1 VKAALLAGIALVLVG
16 CSSQVLIT
24 STPSGARVKL
34 DGVEVG
40 RTPYVHRDA
49 KISGYS
55 LGVQLEHPDHRSHQG
70 VIHKVKSV
78 NVGAAIGGLVVW
90 PLWAWVLGYP
100 PVWHAQLQPVVP
112 PTSGPV
118 PAALPAQSSA
128 PVADPSG
135 VQVTLR
141 PEEHRGIRDVFV
153 VALSASTCRGAGDP
167 LALEELAAVRLL
179 RHYRVL
185 ERRALDALLAEQRRT
200 MDGLYEESG
209 VVQAGSLAGAQ
220 AVVLLRESCVGGR
233 SFLSAKLVACETG
246 AQVWAA
252 TSEGGALS
260 ELLDAVGRRVAE
272 LPAP

>member
-1 VKAALLAGIALVLVG
+1 MNRWALWAVPLLLAG
-16 CSSQVLIT
+16 CTSQVLIT
-24 STPSGARVKL
+24 SQPSGARLKL
-34 DGVEVG
+34 DGLEVG
-40 RTPYVHRDA
+40 TTPYLHRDA

-55 LGVQLEHPDHRSHQG
+55 LGVELQHPDHRTYQG

-78 NVGAAIGGLVVW
+78 NVGAAIGGIVVW

-100 PVWHAQLQPVVP
+100 PVWHAALSPVSP
-112 PTSGPV
+112 PTSTAM
-118 PAALPAQSSA
+118 PAAAAPAPA
-128 PVADPSG
+128 GEDPRG

-141 PEEHRGIRDVFV
+141 PEEHAGIREVFV
-153 VALSASTCRGAGDP
+153 VALGASTCRGPGDP

-185 ERRALDALLAEQRRT
+185 ERRALDALLAEQRRS
-200 MDGLYEESG
+200 MDGLYEESS

-233 SFLSAKLVACETG
+233 SFLSAKLVACESG

-252 TSEGGALS
+252 TSEGGSLS
-260 ELLDAVGRRVAE
+260 ELLDAVGRRISN
-272 LPAP
+272 

>member
-1 VKAALLAGIALVLVG
+1 VNRWALLALPLLLVS

-24 STPSGARVKL
+24 SQPAGARVKL
-34 DGVEVG
+34 DGLEVG
-40 RTPYVHRDA
+40 TTPYLHRDA

-55 LGVQLEHPDHRSHQG
+55 LGVELQHPDYRTYQG
-70 VIHKVKSV
+70 VIHKAKRV
-78 NVGAAIGGLVVW
+78 NIGPAIGGIVVW

-100 PVWHAQLQPVVP
+100 PVWHAALSPVSP
-112 PTSGPV
+112 PTST
-118 PAALPAQSSA
+118 AASTAQATPAQT
-128 PVADPSG
+128 PVAEDPRG

-141 PEEHRGIRDVFV
+141 PEEHAGIREVFV
-153 VALSASTCRGAGDP
+153 VALGATTCRGPGDP

-185 ERRALDALLAEQRRT
+185 ERRALDALLAEQRRS
-200 MDGLYEESG
+200 MDGLYEESS

-233 SFLSAKLVACETG
+233 SFLSAKLVACESG

-252 TSEGGALS
+252 TSEGGSLS
-260 ELLDAVGRRVAE
+260 ELLDAVGRRITN
-272 LPAP
+272 

>member
-1 VKAALLAGIALVLVG
+1 MNRWVFGAVALLGVS

-24 STPSGARVKL
+24 SEPAGARVKL
-34 DGVEVG
+34 DGLEVG
-40 RTPYVHRDA
+40 ATPYLHRDA

-55 LGVQLEHPDHRSHQG
+55 LEVELQHPDYRTYQG
-70 VIHKVKSV
+70 VIHKAKSV
-78 NVGAAIGGLVVW
+78 NVGAAIGGIVFW

-100 PVWHAQLQPVVP
+100 PVWHAWMTKVTPPSAAGSAAVQP
-112 PTSGPV
+112 
-118 PAALPAQSSA
+118 A
-128 PVADPSG
+128 VAEDPRG

-141 PEEHRGIRDVFV
+141 PEEHAGIREVFV
-153 VALSASTCRGAGDP
+153 VALGATTCRGPGDP

-185 ERRALDALLAEQRRT
+185 ERRALDALLAEQRRS
-200 MDGLYEESG
+200 MDGLYEESS

-233 SFLSAKLVACETG
+233 SFLSAKLVACESG

-252 TSEGGALS
+252 TSEGGSLS
-260 ELLDAVGRRVAE
+260 ELLDAVGRRITN
-272 LPAP
+272 

>member
-55 LGVQLEHPDHRSHQG
+55 LGVQLEHPDHRPHQG

-112 PTSGPV
+112 PT
-118 PAALPAQSSA
+118 
-128 PVADPSG
+128 
-135 VQVTLR
+135 
-141 PEEHRGIRDVFV
+141 
-153 VALSASTCRGAGDP
+153 
-167 LALEELAAVRLL
+167 
-179 RHYRVL
+179 
-185 ERRALDALLAEQRRT
+185 
-200 MDGLYEESG
+200 
-209 VVQAGSLAGAQ
+209 
-220 AVVLLRESCVGGR
+220 
-233 SFLSAKLVACETG
+233 
-246 AQVWAA
+246 
-252 TSEGGALS
+252 
-260 ELLDAVGRRVAE
+260 
-272 LPAP
+272 